1 MARKTKDPSHE
12 ELTAVLEGLLA
23 RNEDITAR
31 AVSRLHSS
39 VQDASGI
46 TRHPERRQLLEQYQA
61 RQKELRKV
69 LGQVQRSGTAVAADK
84 LQQAMERVRDL
95 EANEDARVA
104 SHLAM
109 IHAVAELGG
118 TAKLQQFYKQYA
130 GIRDRLAR
138 EGSLPPEYQAD
149 PPLVRSITSAK
160 VR

>member
-31 AVSRLHSS
+31 AISRLHSS
-39 VQDASGI
+39 VKDASGI
-46 TRHPERRQLLEQYQA
+46 TRHPERRQLLELYQG

-69 LGQVQRSGTAVAADK
+69 LGQVQRSGTAIAADK
-84 LQQAMERVRDL
+84 LQQALERVRDL
-95 EANEDARVA
+95 EANEEARVA

-118 TAKLQQFYKQYA
+118 TAKLQRFYKQYA
-130 GIRDRLAR
+130 EIRDRLAR
-138 EGSLPPEYQAD
+138 EGSLPTEYQVD
-149 PPLVRSITSAK
+149 PPVVRSITSAK
-160 VR
+160 AR

>member
-23 RNEDITAR
+23 SNEDVTAR

-39 VQDASGI
+39 VKDASGI

-84 LQQAMERVRDL
+84 LQQALERVRDL

-109 IHAVAELGG
+109 INAVAELGG
-118 TAKLQQFYKQYA
+118 TSKLQQFYKQYA
-130 GIRDRLAR
+130 NIRDRLAR
-138 EGSLPPEYQAD
+138 EGSLPPDYQVD
-149 PPLVRSITSAK
+149 PPAVRSITSAK
-160 VR
+160 AR